1 MFFFWWQGGGILSSG
16 VVGQAKTHQMSLDY
30 FYLSLDLNK
39 KYTPCFDGIFSLSRE
54 GLVTSIIGC
63 GGRPSAS
70 LLWEPFVF
78 HPAVY
83 KTTRNLYKNMLG
95 NKLTYAQ
102 GPGDR
107 AFLKEG
113 CEG

>member
-1 MFFFWWQGGGILSSG
+1 
-16 VVGQAKTHQMSLDY
+16 MSLDY
-30 FYLSLDLNK
+30 FYLSLDQSK
-39 KYTPCFDGIFSLSRE
+39 KYTPCFGGIFSLSRE

-63 GGRPSAS
+63 GGHPSAS

-95 NKLTYAQ
+95 NKLTYDQ
-102 GPGDR
+102 GPG
-107 AFLKEG
+107 AGLFSKKG
-113 CEG
+113 GG